1 MLLPEDILFVLRIS
15 SYLGGFGYVLVGVF
29 GHVVLAVPGSYSVL
43 GWAKRMFIGW

>member
-1 MLLPEDILFVLRIS
+1 MLSQEDILLVSRIS

-43 GWAKRMFIGW
+43 GWSVRMFIR